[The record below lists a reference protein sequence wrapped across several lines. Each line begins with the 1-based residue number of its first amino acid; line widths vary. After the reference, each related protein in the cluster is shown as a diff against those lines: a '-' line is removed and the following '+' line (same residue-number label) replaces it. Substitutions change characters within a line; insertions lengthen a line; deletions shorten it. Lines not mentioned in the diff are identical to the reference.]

1 MTAKQPTNREGFD
14 WLIDAM
20 VEDVL
25 NASDED
31 ILSGAC
37 DDRSVSSAS
46 DARKIFARAL
56 ESVGSIAQTLVNG
69 AQNLPNTGDSGSH
82 HQALP
87 TQPSIGPRR
96 EDVGSNVA
104 SLDAHRNYKDAGQ
117 AERLRTRAPMP
128 LQAAAADLTALT
140 FEANF
145 ERDFEKVLDEYE
157 TLELPQGRISFC
169 DDGTVVCVEFAE
181 DICPTV
187 LEFWVV
193 LEPGVEDGLGYQ
205 LRRSERYPGH
215 FEVEGM
221 TTDEMERLVERHRGA
236 PSRYPISW
244 R

>member
-1 MTAKQPTNREGFD
+1 MTAKHPTNREGFD

-31 ILSGAC
+31 ILSGAY
-37 DDRSVSSAS
+37 DGSSVSSAS
-46 DARKIFARAL
+46 DVRKIFARAL
-56 ESVGSIAQTLVNG
+56 ESVGSVAQTWANG
-69 AQNLPNTGDSGSH
+69 AQKLPNTGDSGPH
-82 HQALP
+82 HQAPP
-87 TQPSIGPRR
+87 TEPSIGP
-96 EDVGSNVA
+96 DVGSNVA
-104 SLDAHRNYKDAGQ
+104 SLEAHRSHKDTGQ
-117 AERLRTRAPMP
+117 PERLRTRAPMP

-169 DDGTVVCVEFAE
+169 DDGTVVCVEFA
-181 DICPTV
+181 DDVCPTL
-187 LEFWVV
+187 LEFWVA
-193 LEPGVEDGLGYQ
+193 LELGVEDGLGYQ

-221 TTDEMERLVERHRGA
+221 TTDKMERLVECHIGA